1 LSLVT
6 VLGGNGAIGRRLVG
20 YLGDLN
26 PRVGS
31 RGSGVNA
38 LDAERLDR
46 FVAGSAVVVSCLPA
60 ALGPVVAR
68 AAIGAGAHFVD
79 LGHHPLPRGQGRCVL
94 GGAGMSPGLSGL
106 LAHHLT
112 DGFHRVDRL
121 ASWTGGRDQLSVTSA
136 ADLLEGRSIGRPGM
150 CLRAGTEV
158 AAEASSAPALFHRD
172 AVALPFLSD
181 ELMNVAR
188 ACGCLWVD
196 GWTVVEGAS
205 TLVALASA
213 SPEALA
219 AASLVDCEGHRL
231 HHRLAVRVQG
241 RQNGEDVVCTL
252 VVEGGTSAEL
262 SAAFAACVVRRLLRG
277 AADVEAR
284 EARALLDPQPA
295 LTELVRVGAARA
307 VLRDV
312 DLFVMEEG
320 EL

>member
-1 LSLVT
+1 
-6 VLGGNGAIGRRLVG
+6 
-20 YLGDLN
+20 
-26 PRVGS
+26 
-31 RGSGVNA
+31 
-38 LDAERLDR
+38 
-46 FVAGSAVVVSCLPA
+46 
-60 ALGPVVAR
+60 
-68 AAIGAGAHFVD
+68 
-79 LGHHPLPRGQGRCVL
+79 
-94 GGAGMSPGLSGL
+94 
-106 LAHHLT
+106 
-112 DGFHRVDRL
+112 
-121 ASWTGGRDQLSVTSA
+121 
-136 ADLLEGRSIGRPGM
+136 
-150 CLRAGTEV
+150 
-158 AAEASSAPALFHRD
+158 
-172 AVALPFLSD
+172 
-181 ELMNVAR
+181 
-188 ACGCLWVD
+188 
-196 GWTVVEGAS
+196 VVEGAS